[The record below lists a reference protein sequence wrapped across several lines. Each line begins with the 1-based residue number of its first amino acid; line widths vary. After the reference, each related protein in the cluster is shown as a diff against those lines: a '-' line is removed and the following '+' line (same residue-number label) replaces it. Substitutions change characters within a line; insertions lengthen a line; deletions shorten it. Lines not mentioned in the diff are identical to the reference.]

1 MDQSDK
7 VHKTLRIRRSRLGKY
22 KIMSK
27 AEIVAKVERDRDE
40 EAKGRIS
47 SSTDNCPK
55 GSG

>member
-27 AEIVAKVERDRDE
+27 AEIMAKVERDRDE
-40 EAKGRIS
+40 GAKGRIS